1 MTNDESLNIL
11 LKLVNG
17 DKEQCYQRI
26 ETVRKTYP
34 GKSMQ
39 WCIEKAIYDL
49 RFGKKAVKPNPKLNR
64 WGEGGGNFNSSPT
77 SSKPVPQ
84 PVATPSKT
92 SKPTLQLP
100 PPPPPNS
107 ALSSLPQPKQETLFA
122 PSLPDLAALARAKRQ
137 SVVRQPA
144 KEFTKQKLF
153 TLAGNRAV
161 AMRLVERIQNTNPDR
176 SEQWVYEKAIYDL
189 ERDRL

>member
-1 MTNDESLNIL
+1 MTTDESLSIL

-17 DKEQCYQRI
+17 NKEECYQRV
-26 ETVRKTYP
+26 ETVREAYP

-49 RFGKKAVKPNPKLNR
+49 RFGKKSIKPNATLSR
-64 WGEGGGNFNSSPT
+64 WGEGGGTFNSSPT
-77 SSKPVPQ
+77 SSKPASQ

-92 SKPTLQLP
+92 TKPALQLP

-107 ALSSLPQPKQETLFA
+107 ALSSPTQPKQETLFA

-137 SVVRQPA
+137 TVVRQPA
-144 KEFTKQKLF
+144 NESTKQKLF

-161 AMRLVERIQNTNPDR
+161 AMRLVERIQTANPDR